1 MKTIRVTADGKISVV
16 DVDFSDI
23 QSVQNMLG
31 GYVEV
36 VNTCRQSYLLGEK
49 IVMLVDE
56 ERLLKELPKNS
67 IGSFLYGGLIVG
79 DVILAQVVGEELIA
93 PKSVEELEK
102 RLVAMSQLIRKEKQG
117 DRSEEQY
124 I

>member
-1 MKTIRVTADGKISVV
+1 MKTIRVTADSEISVV
-16 DVDFSDI
+16 DVDFDDF

-36 VNTCRQSYLLGEK
+36 VNTCRQSYLFEEV
-49 IVMLVDE
+49 VMLVDE
-56 ERLLKELPKNS
+56 EGLLKELPKNPV
-67 IGSFLYGGLIVG
+67 GSYLYGGLIVG
-79 DVILAQVVGEELIA
+79 DVILAQFAGEELIA

-102 RLVAMSQLIRKEKQG
+102 RLAAMSQLIGKEKQG